1 MNRTDWDHY
10 YERPYKTA
18 AVTRRIT
25 AFYIIRLLLR
35 SLKTKRPG
43 IIELGGAN
51 SCFIDALYAKLDPA
65 YYTVIDNNELGLSLL
80 KQRLREKSNLILTN
94 DNALNP
100 CQKASAD
107 LVFSVGLI
115 EHFDVAGTRTA
126 IATHFRLARPGGL
139 VLIGF
144 PTPTWLYRATR
155 GLFEF
160 LELWQFP
167 DERALSFREVLET
180 MSQHGIVQAETLIW
194 PIFLTQGLLL
204 CKKHENGVQQSP

>member
-25 AFYIIRLLLR
+25 AFYLIRLLLR
-35 SLKTKRPG
+35 SLETERPS

-51 SCFIDALYAKLDPA
+51 SCFIDALYAKLNPA
-65 YYTVIDNNELGLSLL
+65 DYTVVDNNELGLSLL
-80 KQRLREKSNLILTN
+80 EQRKREKSNLILVN
-94 DNALNP
+94 DDVLNP
-100 CQKASAD
+100 CREAAAD

-115 EHFDVAGTRTA
+115 EHFDVSGTRAA
-126 IATHFRLARPGGL
+126 IGTHFRFARPGGF
-139 VLIGF
+139 VLLGF

-155 GLFEF
+155 GLSEF
-160 LELWQFP
+160 LKLWQFP
-167 DERALSFREVLET
+167 DERALSVREVLET
-180 MSQHGIVQAETLIW
+180 VSQHGVVRAEALIW

-204 CKKHENGVQQSP
+204 CKKYDSGVQQF

>member
-1 MNRTDWDHY
+1 MNRTDWNNY

-25 AFYIIRLLLR
+25 AFYLTRQLLR
-35 SLKTKRPG
+35 SLKTGHPS

-51 SCFIDALYAKLDPA
+51 SCFVDVLYTKLDPA
-65 YYTVIDNNELGLSLL
+65 YYTIIDNNEFGLSLL
-80 KQRLREKSNLILTN
+80 KHRKREISNLILVN
-94 DNALNP
+94 DDVLNP
-100 CQKASAD
+100 RMEAAVD

-115 EHFDVAGTRTA
+115 EHFDTAGTRAA
-126 IATHFRLARPGGL
+126 IDTHFRLARPGGL

-155 GLFEF
+155 RLFEF
-160 LELWQFP
+160 LKLWQFP
-167 DERALSFREVLET
+167 DERALSFGEVFET
-180 MSQHGIVQAETLIW
+180 ISQHGVVQAKILIW

-204 CKKHENGVQQSP
+204 CKKYEKG